1 MSGDG
6 LPEGASV
13 AAKAGV
19 LAAAVVPLLGVLL
32 VARPAHA
39 VTFEVSST
47 GDGAAATRDG
57 ICASNFTLTDT
68 CTLRAAIQESNR
80 STATDDT
87 ITLARARPSWARR
100 P

>member
-19 LAAAVVPLLGVLL
+19 LAAAVVLLLGVLL

-47 GDGAAATRDG
+47 GDGAATRDG
-57 ICASNFTLTDT
+57 ICASNFTSTET

-80 STATDDT
+80 STATDDI